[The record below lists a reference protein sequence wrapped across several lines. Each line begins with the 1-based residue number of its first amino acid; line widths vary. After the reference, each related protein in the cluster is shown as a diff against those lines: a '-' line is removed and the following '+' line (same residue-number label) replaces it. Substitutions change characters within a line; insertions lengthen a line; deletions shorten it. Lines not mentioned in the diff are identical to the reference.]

1 MYSRVKNER
10 ETEYGFREYM
20 KKHSYLYYCTL
31 KNTKIDFDCKIF
43 EKVSEFIWFYMLYS
57 EYIDCDVM
65 INIWNI
71 L

>member
-10 ETEYGFREYM
+10 ETEYRLREYM

-31 KNTKIDFDCKIF
+31 KNTKIDFDYKIF
-43 EKVSEFIWFYMLYS
+43 EKVSELIWFYMLYL